1 MLPIPMQLEGQMLP
15 SGSPLARGWISPG
28 APTSPLPGMLELG
41 PLQSTVLCCCVPAAR
56 PSPPFSSPKPLG
68 LHPAA

>member
-28 APTSPLPGMLELG
+28 TPTSPLPGMLELG
-41 PLQSTVLCCCVPAAR
+41 PLQSTVLC
-56 PSPPFSSPKPLG
+56 F
-68 LHPAA
+68 